1 MSVVEEEV
9 TALSVSLPLPS
20 LVDGETEKVED
31 DAGRRGANERSS
43 TGR

>member
-1 MSVVEEEV
+1 MSVMEEEV

-20 LVDGETEKVED
+20 LVDGESEKLED
-31 DAGRRGANERSS
+31 DTGRRGANERLS